1 MELCICKNSYRHISI
16 GFLFIRFGEEMTED
30 KKPDE
35 IIAVPEKDRKTF
47 QRGVQLF
54 VVYMAFYILF
64 TIAGTVRKEIL
75 MIRVWGM
82 NLGIVGGMSIIAGAI
97 LIAVYYNWYAGQM
110 EAEA

>member
-1 MELCICKNSYRHISI
+1 
-16 GFLFIRFGEEMTED
+16 MTKE

-35 IIAVPEKDRKTF
+35 IIAVPEEDKKTF
-47 QRGVQLF
+47 HRGVLLF
-54 VVYMAFYILF
+54 VIYIVVYTLF

-97 LIAVYYNWYAGQM
+97 LIAVYYNWYASKM

>member
-1 MELCICKNSYRHISI
+1 MSSFVL
-16 GFLFIRFGEEMTED
+16 GEVMTEE

-35 IIAVPEKDRKTF
+35 IIAVPEEDRKTF
-47 QRGVQLF
+47 QRGLQLF
-54 VVYMAFYILF
+54 VIYIVVYAMF

-110 EAEA
+110 EAEN

>member
-1 MELCICKNSYRHISI
+1 
-16 GFLFIRFGEEMTED
+16 MTEE
-30 KKPDE
+30 KKPEE
-35 IIAVPEKDRKTF
+35 IVAVPEEDRKTF

-54 VVYMAFYILF
+54 VVYIFFYALF

-75 MIRVWGM
+75 MIRIWGM

-110 EAEA
+110 EAKV

>member
-1 MELCICKNSYRHISI
+1 ME
-16 GFLFIRFGEEMTED
+16 EE

-35 IIAVPEKDRKTF
+35 IIAVPEEDRKTF
-47 QRGVQLF
+47 QRGLQLF
-54 VVYMAFYILF
+54 IIYIVVYALF

-75 MIRVWGM
+75 MIRVMGM

-110 EAEA
+110 QAKA